1 MVLLNCTVCYFYF
14 THATSLRS
22 HIQACMCQLLDVFW
36 GVFCR
41 SAFQE
46 EEKTKVSKRK
56 LLFFSGK
63 KNSQT
68 LFDTLT
74 IVYHSFG
81 NTKLNI
87 LRAPI
92 KKKAQRWVLGG
103 GGENFSQL
111 QAHTTQSL
119 IFFLSFFFFLALLP
133 ELACVVTKS
142 RITAKVTWTSLILR
156 LTFHLIWVSMTAR
169 DVHGKVEGIHFFF
182 FFYTQPPGA
191 TCS

>member
-1 MVLLNCTVCYFYF
+1 MFLGGF
-14 THATSLRS
+14 
-22 HIQACMCQLLDVFW
+22 
-36 GVFCR
+36 FCR

-46 EEKTKVSKRK
+46 EEKSKCPKKKK
-56 LLFFSGK
+56 LADTFWH
-63 KNSQT
+63 
-68 LFDTLT
+68 FDK
-74 IVYHSFG
+74 SFPWFREHQAEYIKG
-81 NTKLNI
+81 TNK
-87 LRAPI
+87 

>member
-1 MVLLNCTVCYFYF
+1 MVLLNCTVYYFYF

-36 GVFCR
+36 GFFCR

-74 IVYHSFG
+74 IVSHSFG

-92 KKKAQRWVLGG
+92 KKKGTKMSFRRRRRKL
-103 GGENFSQL
+103 FSAPSTHNTISHL
-111 QAHTTQSL
+111 
-119 IFFLSFFFFLALLP
+119 FSFFFLLS
-133 ELACVVTKS
+133 CT
-142 RITAKVTWTSLILR
+142 
-156 LTFHLIWVSMTAR
+156 LT
-169 DVHGKVEGIHFFF
+169 
-182 FFYTQPPGA
+182 
-191 TCS
+191 

>member
-1 MVLLNCTVCYFYF
+1 MFF
-14 THATSLRS
+14 GGFFAD
-22 HIQACMCQLLDVFW
+22 QL
-36 GVFCR
+36 
-41 SAFQE
+41 
-46 EEKTKVSKRK
+46 SKK
-56 LLFFSGK
+56 KKKQKCPKENFFFSLGK

-74 IVYHSFG
+74 RVSHGFG